1 MKYLP
6 GITLPEH
13 VKAEPDLKKAR
24 LGAGFSQGLI
34 TRGLGFRVRGGG
46 AFKS

>member
-24 LGAGFSQGLI
+24 
-34 TRGLGFRVRGGG
+34 FRDRLVEMNDTTHKGTN
-46 AFKS
+46 